1 MESDMKKTLIIFS
14 LVLLAAC
21 GPSQEEK
28 QNIAQNAC
36 SIMGETKK
44 SDSLFRTQTMIDARE
59 KIGGGAFVRGDDA
72 IIEAFEFGVCQQLV
86 LNESY
91 DEILQPLKDA
101 KQERERIAAERQAEQ
116 ERIAAEKRAEEQR
129 IADSKPT
136 VKEEFF
142 SNGQLKSRTNY
153 QPKSDGGK
161 KDGVYEGFNEKGQLT
176 TKGSYKDG
184 KGDGP
189 WEYYFNNG
197 QIGKKAYYEDGK
209 EVGLWEEY
217 DSNGVISD
225 KTNYID
231 GKNEYIHEEY
241 YKNVLIWKRT
251 YKNGVLDGL
260 TEQFHGRDSDFL
272 PENEGKLLMTGH
284 YKDGKKV
291 GLWVNYHKNERLES
305 KVNWKDGEQNGLSET
320 YSRDGLTLYRK
331 NYKDG
336 EENGLR
342 ETYKYRDVPD
352 NYLDGKYFWYETI
365 NIKDG
370 KQDGVLKRQYL
381 DGDVREECY
390 KANYRNGRQRLD
402 MSNCT
407 E

>member
-1 MESDMKKTLIIFS
+1 MNKILIILS

-91 DEILQPLKDA
+91 DETLQPLKDA
-101 KQERERIAAERQAEQ
+101 KQER

-161 KDGVYEGFNEKGQLT
+161 EHGLSVVYHENGQLWK
-176 TKGSYKDG
+176 KGNYKDG
-184 KGDGP
+184 G
-189 WEYYFNNG
+189 
-197 QIGKKAYYEDGK
+197 ED
-209 EVGLWEEY
+209 GLWELY
-217 DSNGVISD
+217 DKKG
-225 KTNYID
+225 TLYETRNYKD
-231 GKNEYIHEEY
+231 GGNSYIGEEY
-241 YKNVLIWKRT
+241 YKNVLERRGNFA
-251 YKNGVLDGL
+251 KNGYPIGL
-260 TEQFHGRDSDFL
+260 VEQFYGRNTSR
-272 PENEGKLLMTGH
+272 PEDKVKLM
-284 YKDGKKV
+284 
-291 GLWVNYHKNERLES
+291 S
-305 KVNWKDGEQNGLSET
+305 KT
-320 YSRDGLTLYRK
+320 

-336 EENGLR
+336 GLKLYESYYTNGQLK
-342 ETYKYRDVPD
+342 EKGNYKDQEKDGLWELYNEDGLLYIKR
-352 NYLDGKYFWYETI
+352 NY
-365 NIKDG
+365 KDG
-370 KQDGVLKRQYL
+370 KQDGLYEEYKYEDGKHFVSWQGNYKDGKQDGIFKRQYS
-381 DGDVREECY
+381 DGDVIEECY
-390 KANYRNGRQRLD
+390 KATYRNGRQRLD

>member
-1 MESDMKKTLIIFS
+1 MNKILIIFS
-14 LVLLAAC
+14 LFLLAAC

-153 QPKSDGGK
+153 QPKSEGGKEDGG
-161 KDGVYEGFNEKGQLT
+161 YEEFSEKGHLT
-176 TKGSYKDG
+176 TKGNYKDGERVGTWEIYARMDTESYPNGQLKYRTIYKDGGNAYIEEEWNFKNVLIRKRNYKDGVQHGLDEGGLLEEGKLSFKGNYKYGERDGPWVFYDRPTYDKETVTYKDGKVVGPWELYRDGLIVSRKTYVEGKENVLQQSLSYKDG
-184 KGDGP
+184 KQYVYR
-189 WEYYFNNG
+189 EYCLNSV
-197 QIGKKAYYEDGK
+197 GK
-209 EVGLWEEY
+209 
-217 DSNGVISD
+217 S
-225 KTNYID
+225 
-231 GKNEYIHEEY
+231 
-241 YKNVLIWKRT
+241 
-251 YKNGVLDGL
+251 
-260 TEQFHGRDSDFL
+260 
-272 PENEGKLLMTGH
+272 
-284 YKDGKKV
+284 
-291 GLWVNYHKNERLES
+291 
-305 KVNWKDGEQNGLSET
+305 
-320 YSRDGLTLYRK
+320 
-331 NYKDG
+331 
-336 EENGLR
+336 
-342 ETYKYRDVPD
+342 
-352 NYLDGKYFWYETI
+352 
-365 NIKDG
+365 
-370 KQDGVLKRQYL
+370 
-381 DGDVREECY
+381 
-390 KANYRNGRQRLD
+390 LD